1 MLFRVYSYLYH
12 LLLALFLFG
21 IGVVAIDTHTLHFN
35 MLPWKGRT
43 LICWLLGVSLFG
55 LLSIV
60 LAWLNKL
67 RFLFL
72 LYSLGVFGMMLR
84 GYFLGGYAF
93 SGKDEFRFA
102 ICFTLGDVFAIPG
115 AWAHIRTKAAKR
127 RCRII
132 PQPPE

>member
-1 MLFRVYSYLYH
+1 MPVFGALFRVYSYLYH
-12 LLLALFLFG
+12 LLLALFLLG
-21 IGVVAIDTHTLHFN
+21 IAVVAIESHTLHLN

-102 ICFTLGDVFAIPG
+102 ICLTVGALFAIAG
-115 AWAHIRTKAAKR
+115 AWSQFRKKAAIR
-127 RCRII
+127 R
-132 PQPPE
+132 